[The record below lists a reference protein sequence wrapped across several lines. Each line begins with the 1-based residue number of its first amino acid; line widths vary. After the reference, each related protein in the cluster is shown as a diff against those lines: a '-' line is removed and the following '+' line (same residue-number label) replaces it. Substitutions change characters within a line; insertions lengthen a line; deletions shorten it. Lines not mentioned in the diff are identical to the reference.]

1 MDQGANIR
9 LVAEEAVQ
17 RLGVRAYAYLYEQAE
32 IAKLT
37 GDMESA
43 ISWWDIALA
52 SLETSNKGN
61 KRFVYAAFS

>member
-1 MDQGANIR
+1 MDQAANIR

-17 RLGVRAYAYLYEQAE
+17 RFGIDAYAYLYERAE
-32 IAKLT
+32 IANLM

-52 SLETSNKGN
+52 SIDIWNERDL
-61 KRFVYAAFS
+61 RLVRVALM